1 MNINYEELLN
11 ELLKQLDRTKEE
23 HMIVKQ
29 LEHIVNYEY
38 NFYDTKEELIN
49 DLRTILNGGV
59 VFEEIS
65 EEE

>member
-49 DLRTILNGGV
+49 DLMAILNGV
-59 VFEEIS
+59 IVFEEIS

>member
-1 MNINYEELLN
+1 M
-11 ELLKQLDRTKEE
+11 KQKENL
-23 HMIVKQ
+23 IVKQ

>member
-38 NFYDTKEELIN
+38 DFYDTKEELIN
-49 DLRTILNGGV
+49 DLMAILTGV
-59 VFEEIS
+59 IVFEEIS

>member
-29 LEHIVNYEY
+29 LEYIVNYEY

-49 DLRTILNGGV
+49 DLRAILNGV
-59 VFEEIS
+59 IVFEEIS

>member
-23 HMIVKQ
+23 HMIAKQ